1 MAGNRIRAR
10 STVALVISLFSTA
23 VAFAVAVAAAP
34 GRPLLKIPQG
44 SSPSIDGVMNRKEW
58 DDAAQVSIRIDSAWM
73 VRVFLKHDA
82 ENLYL
87 AFAGVERAGKRVFPE
102 VLLDPQLRGGE
113 KWSRGQLWLHVSN
126 NLCEGN
132 GEYNVYERS
141 GVLHCAHAKTGW
153 EGNNPPNASDV
164 IEIRISFTKMG
175 LTAPLGKTIGLA
187 LDVTDATGRP
197 DQLFRYWPATA
208 QIARPASWGT
218 AVTE

>member
-1 MAGNRIRAR
+1 
-10 STVALVISLFSTA
+10 VAA
-23 VAFAVAVAAAP
+23 AAAP
-34 GRPLLKIPQG
+34 GRPRLKIPQG

-58 DDAAQVSIRIDSAWM
+58 DDAAQVSIRIDSAWV
-73 VRVFLKHDA
+73 VRAFLKHDA

-113 KWSRGQLWLHVSN
+113 KWSPGQLWLHVSN

-132 GEYNVYERS
+132 GEYNVYERD
-141 GVLHCAHAKTGW
+141 GVFACAHAKTGW
-153 EGNNPPNASDV
+153 EGNNPPNAADI
-164 IEIRISFTKMG
+164 IEIRISFAKIG
-175 LTAPLGKTIGLA
+175 LAAPLGKTIGLA

-197 DQLFRYWPATA
+197 DQLFHYWPATA

-218 AVTE
+218 AVME